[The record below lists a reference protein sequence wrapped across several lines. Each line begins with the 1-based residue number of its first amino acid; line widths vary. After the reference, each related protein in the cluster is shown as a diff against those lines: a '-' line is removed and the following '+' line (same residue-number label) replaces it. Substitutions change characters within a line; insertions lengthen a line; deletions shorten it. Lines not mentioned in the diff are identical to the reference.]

1 MPEDGVELISHDDV
15 LSFEEIREVVCA
27 AVRQGFDKVRLTGG
41 EPLVRKGIVDLVE
54 MLAAVHGIRELA
66 MSTNGT
72 LLAEL
77 AEPLARAGLQRVNV
91 SLDSMRPERFSETT
105 RGGCLESV
113 LAGIQAARKAGLAPV
128 KLNCVVRES
137 DAEPDARSVA
147 AFAAAE
153 GLEVRYIRQM
163 DFSRGEFWPIT
174 GGTGGACQLCSRLR
188 LTSNGWLLPCLFSD
202 MAFNVR
208 ELGATAA
215 IQAAVDAKPERG
227 GPCENNRFYRIG
239 G

>member
-1 MPEDGVELISHDDV
+1 MPEDGVQLISHDDL
-15 LSFEEIREVVCA
+15 LSFEEIRDVVRA
-27 AVRQGFDKVRLTGG
+27 AVEQGFDKVRLTGG
-41 EPLVRKGIVDLVE
+41 EPLLRRGIVNLVE
-54 MLAAVHGIRELA
+54 MLAKVDGVRELA

-72 LLAEL
+72 LLAEHAQSL
-77 AEPLARAGLQRVNV
+77 AQAGLQRVNV
-91 SLDSMRPERFSETT
+91 SLDSMRPERFAEIT
-105 RGGCLESV
+105 RGGRLEDV
-113 LAGIQAARKAGLAPV
+113 LAGIRAAQQAGLTPV

-137 DAEPDARSVA
+137 NAEPDARAVA

-163 DFSRGEFWPIT
+163 DFGRGEFWPIT
-174 GGTGGACQLCSRLR
+174 GGTGGACHLCSRLR

-202 MAFNVR
+202 LAFNVR